1 VTRTID
7 PTVRAIEDAL
17 AFATAAV
24 AGDVETA
31 MTTARDA
38 LREDQRLFL
47 DAVVA
52 TVQLLAD
59 EALDGGVDVRDVL
72 RDVALGVQ
80 VAHLAEGAAEHHH
93 RPTDTHHPPDPP
105 PETRS

>member
-1 VTRTID
+1 MTRTID

-31 MTTARDA
+31 MTTAWDA
-38 LREDQRLFL
+38 LRDDQQLFL
-47 DAVVA
+47 DALVS

-80 VAHLAEGAAEHHH
+80 VAHLAESVAEHHH
-93 RPTDTHHPPDPP
+93 PTDHP

>member
-1 VTRTID
+1 VNRTPD

-24 AGDVETA
+24 AGDVEAA
-31 MTTARDA
+31 MTTAREA
-38 LREDQRLFL
+38 LRADTRSFL
-47 DAVVA
+47 DAVVS

-72 RDVALGVQ
+72 QDVALGVQ
-80 VAHLAEGAAEHHH
+80 LAHLAEGAPDHAHHH
-93 RPTDTHHPPDPP
+93 PNERP
-105 PETRS
+105 PENRS